1 MICYISREN
10 IHLINKTMGNEI
22 ILGSAN
28 SLIGLLRLIGQNEN
42 GVIILETMI
51 DCGCHE
57 LNCYPDMILRGKNE
71 NCGLSFDMDIFCA
84 PSLRMHKFARLENLT
99 INIHTKKISRDLNFG
114 GVLVQDYGVT
124 FKNVHINLVA
134 DEPFEEHCRSFAALF
149 LMHQL
154 SVDDLLSIK
163 VQGAMAVAVKGNGT
177 ALARMNVTDANLI
190 VKAQDTK
197 RQTIKKCLVEISGQ
211 KGRFIYENETI
222 AENDFVNAYV
232 TLSDGA
238 EIFSSLR
245 NADIQRRP
253 FDLGEGTKRLIVV
266 FRPSVKPVPFLKKRW
281 QWFRN
286 LFHA

>member
-1 MICYISREN
+1 
-10 IHLINKTMGNEI
+10 MGNEI

-42 GVIILETMI
+42 GVIILESMI

-57 LNCYPDMILRGKNE
+57 LNCYPDMILRGKDA

-84 PSLRMHKFARLENLT
+84 PSLRMHRFARLENLL
-99 INIHTKKISRDLNFG
+99 INIHAKKISRDLNFG

-124 FKNVHINLVA
+124 FKNVHINLIA

-154 SVDDLLSIK
+154 NVDDLLSIN

-177 ALARMNVTDANLI
+177 AQARMNVMNANLI

-232 TLSDGA
+232 TLFDGA

-253 FDLGEGTKRLIVV
+253 FDLGEGKKRLVVV

>member
-1 MICYISREN
+1 
-10 IHLINKTMGNEI
+10 MGNEI

-28 SLIGLLRLIGQNEN
+28 SLIGLLRLIGQNSD
-42 GVIILETMI
+42 GVIILESMI

-57 LNCYPDMILRGKNE
+57 LNCYPDMVLRGKNE

-84 PSLRMHKFARLENLT
+84 PSLRMHRFARLENLT
-99 INIHTKKISRDLNFG
+99 INIHAKKISRDLNFG

-154 SVDDLLSIK
+154 TVDDLLSISIR
-163 VQGAMAVAVKGNGT
+163 GAMAVAVKGNGT
-177 ALARMNVTDANLI
+177 AQARMNVTDANLI
-190 VKAQDTK
+190 VKAQNTK
-197 RQTIKKCLVEISGQ
+197 RQTIKKCLLEICGR

-222 AENDFVNAYV
+222 AENDFINAYV
-232 TLSDGA
+232 ILSDGA

-245 NADIQRRP
+245 NAEIRERP
-253 FDLGEGTKRLIVV
+253 FDLGEGKKRLVV
-266 FRPSVKPVPFLKKRW
+266 VVTPSLPSVPFLEKRW